1 MKFSVLI
8 LGSVSA
14 SHFRAGSVTFLQS
27 KNPAEII
34 VERTRSWRLEA
45 AGIFHL
51 ILTELLGLWNLNILS
66 RFVIRVI
73 VEYHNT
79 YIVMPISAGVTKIF
93 SHLNVLLKTTQVYLI

>member
-1 MKFSVLI
+1 MMNFSVLI

-45 AGIFHL
+45 AGSFL
-51 ILTELLGLWNLNILS
+51 
-66 RFVIRVI
+66 
-73 VEYHNT
+73 
-79 YIVMPISAGVTKIF
+79 ADKII
-93 SHLNVLLKTTQVYLI
+93 Y

>member
-1 MKFSVLI
+1 MMKFSVLI

-45 AGIFHL
+45 AGIFRADKYSE
-51 ILTELLGLWNLNILS
+51 LTL
-66 RFVIRVI
+66 FVTVS
-73 VEYHNT
+73 NN
-79 YIVMPISAGVTKIF
+79 F
-93 SHLNVLLKTTQVYLI
+93 SSYSNGTFMT